1 MKKSLLLVIGCLIT
15 TVSVNASQFYTDE
28 NTQYDSVH
36 FLMLDEQNKPL
47 TGLLEIPFDEWK
59 IHKEINYVNGKKD
72 GIETW
77 YWPNGNKRF
86 IVHWKNG
93 KREGTI
99 TEFREDGTKSQL
111 RTYHDNELDG
121 DMIVY
126 HFNGQEKTAFEYKDG
141 HKHRKSIN
149 YETGKK
155 AIDYTNQDDVKAY
168 YQNGKLKYHIKVDKI
183 KKTAVRILYYRTG
196 EKALELISSQNKD
209 SGYFYSL
216 TGKKTPISDDKTQ
229 QLLLVASFGFFSNA
243 DDNFGELTKGLK
255 NELF

>member
-47 TGLLEIPFDEWK
+47 TGLLKIPFDEWK
-59 IHKEINYVNGKKD
+59 MHKEINYVNGKKD

-141 HKHRKSIN
+141 NKKRKSISHK
-149 YETGKK
+149 TGTK
-155 AIDYTNQDDVKAY
+155 ALDYTNQDDVKAY

-209 SGYFYSL
+209 IGYFYSL
-216 TGKKTPISDDKTQ
+216 TGKKTRISDDMTQ
-229 QLLLVASFGFFSNA
+229 QLLMFAAFGFFSIP
-243 DDNFGELTKGLK
+243 DDSFGKLTKGLT